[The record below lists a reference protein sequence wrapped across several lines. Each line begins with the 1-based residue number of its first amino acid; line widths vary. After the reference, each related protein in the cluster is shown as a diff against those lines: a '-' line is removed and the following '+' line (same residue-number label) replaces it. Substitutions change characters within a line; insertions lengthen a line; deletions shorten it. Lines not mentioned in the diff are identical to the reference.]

1 MDVHLRRRVAFATV
15 LTLVAI
21 PAYLMLGRDAADSST
36 SVTGESDT
44 TLAMTGAEST
54 VAFTLPPTTI
64 AEPIFLDDDVVIVP
78 PAVIDVVRP
87 EPTSDNRLEGR
98 ATFQRFETTTAERL
112 CTSYAMPDGT
122 LLTVTNVANG
132 LSATCRNRWGT
143 PLASGVD
150 VVLDTDLYT
159 SIADLAD
166 APIFVRLTW

>member
-36 SVTGESDT
+36 AATGTNDTSV
-44 TLAMTGAEST
+44 AMTGAEST

-64 AEPIFLDDDVVIVP
+64 AEPIFLDGDVVIVP

-87 EPTSDNRLEGR
+87 EPTSDNQFEGR
-98 ATFQRFETTTAERL
+98 ATFQRFGTSGADGI
-112 CTSYAMPDGT
+112 CTVYVVPDRT
-122 LLTVTNVANG
+122 LVTVTNIANG
-132 LSATCRNRWGT
+132 LSTTCRNRHGIQL
-143 PLASGVD
+143 PAGVD
-150 VVLDTDLYT
+150 LVLDTDLYT
-159 SIADLAD
+159 SIADLVD

>member
-15 LTLVAI
+15 LTLVAV
-21 PAYLMLGRDAADSST
+21 PAYLILGRDAADSSG
-36 SVTGESDT
+36 SVVSMGDT
-44 TLAMTGAEST
+44 TVPQDGAEST

-64 AEPIFLDDDVVIVP
+64 AGPIFLDNTAVIVP

-98 ATFQRFETTTAERL
+98 ASFQRFDTTSDERL
-112 CTSYAMPDGT
+112 CTSYAMSNGA
-122 LLTVTNVANG
+122 LLTVTNIANG

-143 PLASGVD
+143 PLAAGVD

-159 SIADLAD
+159 RIADLAD
-166 APIFVRLTW
+166 APIFVRITW